1 MSRKA
6 LTVMGA
12 KPFVIDRRGLRR
24 LMLMAMF
31 IGTCAGAW
39 SAAAE
44 EGAQFVVRSAGTVLI
59 DKVYHLNAK
68 IDYRFSDEALDAV
81 DNGVPLVV
89 ELTIEIE
96 RSRDYVW
103 NESVA
108 SLRQR
113 YQLAYEALTQRY
125 VVTNLNSGADNY
137 YPNRAAAI
145 SALGDVDNLP
155 ILDAGLLSP
164 DQKYVVNLRASL
176 DLEALPVP
184 MRVIGYFSSNWR
196 IASEWYSWPL
206 Q

>member
-1 MSRKA
+1 MS
-6 LTVMGA
+6 A
-12 KPFVIDRRGLRR
+12 KRCATDCSYLHR
-24 LMLMAMF
+24 LVLMALL
-31 IGTCAGAW
+31 IGL
-39 SAAAE
+39 SAAAPNAAAAE
-44 EGAQFVVRSAGTVLI
+44 APQFVVRSAGTVLI

-68 IDYRFSDEALDAV
+68 IDYQFSDEALDAL

-89 ELTIEIE
+89 ELAIEIE

-103 NESVA
+103 NETVA

-137 YPNRAAAI
+137 YPNRAASI

-164 DQKYVVNLRASL
+164 DQNYIVNLQASL

>member
-1 MSRKA
+1 MS
-6 LTVMGA
+6 A
-12 KPFVIDRRGLRR
+12 KRCATDCSHLHR
-24 LMLMAMF
+24 LVLMALL
-31 IGTCAGAW
+31 IGL
-39 SAAAE
+39 SAAAPNAAAAE
-44 EGAQFVVRSAGTVLI
+44 APQFVVRSAGTVLI

-68 IDYRFSDEALDAV
+68 IDYQFSDEALDAL

-89 ELTIEIE
+89 ELAIEIE

-103 NESVA
+103 NETVA

-125 VVTNLNSGADNY
+125 VVTNLNSGEDNY
-137 YPNRAAAI
+137 YPNRAASI

-164 DQKYVVNLRASL
+164 DQNYIVNLQASL